1 MKLIQPFLAS
11 LMLLGL
17 VFACQP
23 LEDLDKVEAASFDA
37 EYAVPIA
44 SAQLS
49 LRDVLESF
57 EDLNTVF
64 VDEDGLI
71 HFRYQGDLITQ
82 NSEAVFDGINAKL
95 NNTPIP
101 VLSKKMPIILGDDT
115 GLEFDHLIFK
125 DGKLNLAAQN
135 RHPDEVTFTITLPQI
150 TKDGEPLTDTFDM
163 IAFDGDGF
171 PLPYVKQYDLEGYE
185 AIPDPITDSLY
196 IEYELIRSSGEPDT
210 VDFALLTFQDLSF
223 SYMEGYM
230 GIESHKG
237 KDTIIID
244 FFDNYVKGDI
254 YFADPTVTFF
264 VENAFGIPTRS
275 QVNIF
280 EVFTVKD
287 EVLNLEGE
295 YITNGIDFPYPTL
308 DRVGDRD
315 YGEFIFDKNNS
326 NIDTIL
332 GAGPIAIHYDVDAIT
347 NPDSNTMIRGFLT
360 DSSFYKVR
368 VEVDLPLYG
377 TSFDF
382 IARDTFDLS
391 FDNFGDVKDAEFKL
405 VAENE
410 LPLDVLIQGYMM
422 NDKGE
427 ITDSLFTDRQLIVAS
442 ASVDGLGY
450 SVAST
455 EQVTFIDF
463 PADRFEKIRN
473 TKQLEIVASFFT
485 TNEGQ
490 QSVYILESQNVN
502 VRIGAKLGVSR

>member
-11 LMLLGL
+11 LLLLGL

-23 LEDLDKVEAASFDA
+23 LEDIDKVEAAAFDA

-64 VDEDGLI
+64 VDEEGLI
-71 HFRYQGDLITQ
+71 HFRYQGDLISQ
-82 NSEAVFDGINAKL
+82 NSEAVFDGINATL

-101 VLSKKMPIILGDDT
+101 VLDKKMPIILGDDT

-125 DGKLNLAAQN
+125 GGKLNMVAQN
-135 RHPDEVTFTITLPQI
+135 RHADEVTFTITLPQI
-150 TKDGEPLTDTFDM
+150 TKNGEPLTDTFDM
-163 IAFDGDGF
+163 MPFDGEGF
-171 PLPYVKQYDLEGYE
+171 PTPYLKQYDLEGYE
-185 AIPDPITDSLY
+185 AIPDPVTDSLY
-196 IEYELIRSSGEPDT
+196 IEYELIRSNGEPDT
-210 VDFALLTFQDLSF
+210 ADFVLMTFEDLSF

-237 KDTIIID
+237 NDTIIID

-254 YFADPTVTFF
+254 YFADPTVTFY

-280 EVFTVKD
+280 EVFTVRD

-295 YITNGIDFPYPTL
+295 YITNGIDFPYPAL
-308 DRVGDRD
+308 DKVGERE
-315 YGEFIFDKNNS
+315 YGEFVFDKNNS
-326 NIDTIL
+326 NIDDIL

-377 TSFDF
+377 TSIDF

-391 FDNFGDVKDAEFKL
+391 FDNFGDVKNAEFKL

-410 LPLDVLIQGYMM
+410 LPLDVFIQGYML
-422 NDKGE
+422 NEQGVV
-427 ITDSLFTDRQLIVAS
+427 IDSLFTDNQLVVAS
-442 ASVDGLGY
+442 ASVDELGY
-450 SVAST
+450 VEAST
-455 EQVTFIDF
+455 ERVSFIDF
-463 PADRFEKIRN
+463 PEERFEKVKDTRS
-473 TKQLEIVASFFT
+473 LEIVASFYT
-485 TNEGQ
+485 ANEGKQ
-490 QSVYILESQNVN
+490 AVYILESQNLN